1 MSPEDTSPLEKLGQ
15 LVESGGPLQM
25 FPDDEQDEKILQ
37 QMNIRFL
44 HRLVEN
50 TPMTSKLAYKICSA
64 VEQDQLSLSGLI
76 DVFPARSAED
86 KARQKRVNKKLK
98 DIRAEIKLHQNEM
111 DQLRETR
118 KAMPGGTPDALDDAI
133 DDHKDEIDEL
143 EEKLEKLE
151 KSKEHKPI
159 YPAITK
165 PADQRAVRPQDWD
178 VMKKWLAAEIKREPL
193 IDDEGLFSNLEKLS
207 GYLDLKEDEKSL
219 LTLAICADE
228 DIGLS
233 LFIDSLASRK
243 ARETCDVMG
252 RMLGLPRAR
261 ISDMLELTAPLPMK
275 GLVFPEIGF
284 DEHHEG
290 EDSYVPSVDQMLV
303 KLLRQP
309 DMTIEKLT
317 SRLIGDPVTT
327 ALDWDKDFAHL
338 GERGAHMLSVLIGGI
353 AARDKGV
360 NILLW
365 GLPDTGKTEAVKALA
380 KKAGL
385 QLYLVGERED
395 SGDEPS
401 RQTRIRA
408 ALLAQALLADKQD
421 AVILFDEM
429 EDLLPSAN
437 NSIFAQPGDD
447 NKPSGASK
455 VFLNRLLENNLTPT
469 LWTAN
474 DPERFHAAVRRR
486 FRYSVE
492 FGIPPVAVRQ
502 SLWTSIAERHQLDMS
517 AEEALKL
524 AKTYKAPPGMIN
536 TAVRNAVISG
546 DKKSLALSLTASA
559 ELVFGDRQTIVVKD
573 RVPDHYDLRLLNA
586 QIEKAS
592 MNIQDLS
599 GKIKE
604 LGHLDFKMILYGPSG
619 TGKSGYAA
627 YLAQALDLEPMLR
640 NASEFLDK
648 YQGETEKKI
657 AAAFKEAEEGR
668 KLFILDEGDIY
679 VQDRT
684 QLEHQWQISQ
694 VNEMLTRIEEHPYPV
709 LLTTNLYDNIDPA
722 AKRRFTFKI
731 HCQNMTTDQ
740 ARLAFQIFFDKEAP
754 SSISGVTHLAPA
766 DFSAVKNQMRFM
778 GDNLPAEQIL
788 DLLKTEAKERQVKKP
803 SGYSGSENGFGFN
816 RREPVKPTVG

>member
-1 MSPEDTSPLEKLGQ
+1 MTADSSSPLDKLRQQIEAG
-15 LVESGGPLQM
+15 VPLQM
-25 FPDDEQDEKILQ
+25 FPDDDQDEKVLQ
-37 QMNIRFL
+37 QMRIRFL
-44 HRLVEN
+44 LRLVEN
-50 TPMTSKLAYKICSA
+50 TPATSKLAYKICAA
-64 VEQDQLSLSGLI
+64 VEQDQLSLPGLVE
-76 DVFPARSAED
+76 VFPVRSPED
-86 KARQKRVNKKLK
+86 KARQKRANKKMK
-98 DIRAEIKLHQNEM
+98 EIRDEIKMHK
-111 DQLRETR
+111 RERDDLLLTR
-118 KAMPGGTPDALDDAI
+118 KDLPSDTSDGLDDMI
-133 DDHKDEIDEL
+133 DDHKDEIEEL

-151 KSKEHKPI
+151 KSKERKPV
-159 YPAITK
+159 YPSMAKTTD
-165 PADQRAVRPQDWD
+165 PRVVRPQDWEA
-178 VMKKWLAAEIKREPL
+178 MKKWLAAEVKREPL
-193 IDDEGLFSNLEKLS
+193 VDDDGLFGNLEKLC
-207 GYLDLKEDEKSL
+207 GYLDLKDDEKKL
-219 LTLAICADE
+219 MTLAICAEE
-228 DIGLS
+228 DMELS
-233 LFIDSLASRK
+233 LFVNSLASHK
-243 ARETCDVMG
+243 ARETFDIMG
-252 RMLGLPRAR
+252 RMLDLPRSR
-261 ISDMLELTAPLPMK
+261 VSDMLELTAPLAMK
-275 GLVFPEIGF
+275 GLLFPETGM
-284 DEHHEG
+284 DDHREG
-290 EDSYVPSVDQMLV
+290 EDSHVPSVDVMLIM
-303 KLLRQP
+303 LLRQP

-327 ALDWDKDFAHL
+327 ALDWDRDFSYL
-338 GERGAHMLSVLIGGI
+338 GERGAHMLAVLKGGI
-353 AARDKGV
+353 ASRDKGV

-385 QLYLVGERED
+385 QLYLVGERDDE
-395 SGDEPS
+395 GAEPS
-401 RQTRIRA
+401 RQSRVRS
-408 ALLAQALLADKQD
+408 ALLAQALLADKNE

-437 NSIFAQPGDD
+437 NSIFAEPGDD
-447 NKPSGASK
+447 KPSGASK

-492 FGIPPVAVRQ
+492 FNIPPVAVRQ
-502 SLWTSIAERHQLDMS
+502 SLWQSISARHSLDMS
-517 AEEALKL
+517 ADEALSL
-524 AKTYKAPPGMIN
+524 AKRYKAPPGMIN

-546 DKKSLALSLTASA
+546 ERKSLTLSLTASA
-559 ELVFGDRQTIVVKD
+559 ELVFGDRHTIIVKD
-573 RVPDHYDLRLLNA
+573 RVPDNYDLRLLNA

-592 MNIQDLS
+592 MNIQELS
-599 GKIKE
+599 GKIRE

-668 KLFILDEGDIY
+668 KLFILDEGDVY

-731 HCQNMTTDQ
+731 HCQNMTVDQ

-754 SSISGVTHLAPA
+754 SSITGVTHLAPA

-778 GDNLPAEQIL
+778 GDNLSPEQIL
-788 DLLKTEAKERQVKKP
+788 ELLKTEAKERQVKKP

-816 RREPVKPTVG
+816 RRDTPKPVAG